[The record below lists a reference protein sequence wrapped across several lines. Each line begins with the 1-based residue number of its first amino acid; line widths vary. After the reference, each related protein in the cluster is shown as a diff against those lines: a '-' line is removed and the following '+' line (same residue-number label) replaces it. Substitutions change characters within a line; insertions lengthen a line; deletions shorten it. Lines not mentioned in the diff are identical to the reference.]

1 MNIMQT
7 RDFEKDTYLQQLNIS
22 VDTKEMV
29 QIKARLLDPPQIR
42 FRQGQSQTE
51 AIESVNVGKWKIR
64 GNRFYQAPE
73 IRNWGLIY
81 YGKYINDRMKQT
93 VTSFA
98 NQLPDVRL
106 DYRQNFEIISHLILF

>member
-1 MNIMQT
+1 
-7 RDFEKDTYLQQLNIS
+7 
-22 VDTKEMV
+22 
-29 QIKARLLDPPQIR
+29 
-42 FRQGQSQTE
+42 
-51 AIESVNVGKWKIR
+51 
-64 GNRFYQAPE
+64 
-73 IRNWGLIY
+73 LIY